1 MYNTYRVD
9 VADLCYVEI
18 YSHINLIIMK
28 KITLGIMTAFLLLTF
43 IPTQLKA
50 GTETSTLSVVPAKT
64 FAPTEANALEANALL
79 VRLDK
84 IKAMDKSMLNSSE
97 RKVLR
102 KEVRSIKSQLS
113 EIGGGVYLS
122 VGAIIIIIL
131 LLILLLP
138 A

>member
-1 MYNTYRVD
+1 
-9 VADLCYVEI
+9 
-18 YSHINLIIMK
+18 MK

-50 GTETSTLSVVPAKT
+50 GTETSTLSVAPAKT